1 MCHSNLTTFCE
12 SSLLWKIGPAYV
24 IKIGFSVPS
33 YLENSKSYTSWSHV
47 FKYIS
52 LGHVFM
58 CCFGLTVLVKE
69 FAKLELTGI
78 EHLCRGAIPVGSQC
92 ALYIVFIRGQSA
104 GWAVVK
110 HI

>member
-1 MCHSNLTTFCE
+1 
-12 SSLLWKIGPAYV
+12 
-24 IKIGFSVPS
+24 
-33 YLENSKSYTSWSHV
+33 
-47 FKYIS
+47 
-52 LGHVFM
+52 M